1 MKKSA
6 RIFDIALRVL
16 LSFALVVSFIPIV
29 PSSSFAE
36 EPGVTAPVSA
46 DTGADASGTDSE
58 NTAG

>member
-16 LSFALVVSFIPIV
+16 LSFTLVVSFIPIA

-36 EPGVTAPVSA
+36 ESGVHAAVSV
-46 DTGADASGTDSE
+46 DTGLILKIL
-58 NTAG
+58 